1 MRTRLSRSKLSS
13 TRPCEVTSMS
23 SPMLPS
29 DACDWRGPGLAL
41 GLGLG
46 QGWGSGSGDLRGVVS
61 HRRPLRLAPAPRHIR
76 RGLGGA
82 HAPAHVGQL
91 ALRL

>member
-29 DACDWRGPGLAL
+29 DACDWRGLGLGLGLGLELGLGLAL
-41 GLGLG
+41 GLGS
-46 QGWGSGSGDLRGVVS
+46 GWG
-61 HRRPLRLAPAPRHIR
+61 
-76 RGLGGA
+76 
-82 HAPAHVGQL
+82 
-91 ALRL
+91 